1 MYLGVWKKVSKL
13 YKQKPC
19 EVNIGPYNIVILK
32 LWKSIMNLQ
41 FVTSVYAMLTYLTY
55 LFKPEH
61 TMTRL
66 MKKTSKEAYG
76 KDIR

>member
-13 YKQKPC
+13 YKQKPR